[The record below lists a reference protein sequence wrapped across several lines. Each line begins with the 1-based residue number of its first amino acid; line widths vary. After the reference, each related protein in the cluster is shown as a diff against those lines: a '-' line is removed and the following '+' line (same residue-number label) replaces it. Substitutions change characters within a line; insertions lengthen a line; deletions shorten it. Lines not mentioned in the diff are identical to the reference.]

1 MASTVTKPTEPLP
14 PVAHEFHRLV
24 SVRKVTEGGL
34 AQSIAATADEL
45 VKIAEFLD
53 VERVDVLRGEISLN
67 RWRAKGLR
75 LMGRLQA
82 EVTQTCVVTLEPVS
96 AHVEAEFER
105 KFLPEGL
112 LAPRRNESDVFVDP
126 IAADPPELL
135 GHDVDLGEILVEEL
149 SLNLDPYPRKDGV
162 AFDTVAAE
170 AGVKRESPFAALA
183 KLKRRL
189 EDNK

>member
-1 MASTVTKPTEPLP
+1 MTKPAEPLP

-34 AQSIAATADEL
+34 VQSVAATADEL
-45 VKIAEFLD
+45 AKIAEFLEL
-53 VERVDVLRGEISLN
+53 VRVDALRGDVTLN

-75 LMGRLQA
+75 LTGRLQA

-96 AHVEAEFER
+96 ARVDAEFER

-112 LAPRRNESDVFVDP
+112 LASRRNESDVFVDP

-135 GHDVDLGEILVEEL
+135 GHDLDLGEILVEEL
-149 SLNLDPYPRKDGV
+149 SLNLDPYPRKGGV

-170 AGVKRESPFAALA
+170 AGVKRDSPFAALA